1 MNKAEQ
7 AKNYFLE
14 GYNCCQAVVLP
25 FCEELGISKETAL
38 IIASGFGGGMGG
50 MQEICGAVSGMT
62 IVANLKGGYTDPKAS
77 EEKQA
82 HYKKIRELAS
92 AFEEKRGSIICRT
105 LKSGKDRAFCAEL
118 VCDAASILEKEF

>member
-25 FCEELGISKETAL
+25 FCEELGIDKETAL
-38 IIASGFGGGMGG
+38 LIASGFGGGMGG
-50 MQEICGAVSGMT
+50 LQEICGAVSGMT
-62 IVANLKGGYTDPKAS
+62 LVANLKGGYIDPKAN

-82 HYKKIRELAS
+82 HYKMIRELAE
-92 AFEEKRGSIICRT
+92 AFEQKRASIICRT
-105 LKSGKDRAFCAEL
+105 LKSGKDRNFCADL
-118 VCDAASILEKEF
+118 VYDAAAILEKEL